1 MKLVLFDI
9 DGTLLAS
16 EGAGKRAVTRALK
29 EIFGSSGPEDYHYD
43 GKTDPQI
50 VRELMKLDGKD
61 DKAIDNR
68 MPAVLNLYIEN
79 LNYELRAPDKKPPR
93 ALAGVAEL
101 LDALEARHDVV
112 LGLLTGNI
120 ERGARMKLDAV
131 GIDFTRFRVGAYGSD
146 HERRPQL
153 PAIARER
160 CRRQTGAFLN
170 GADVVVIGDTPDD
183 LQCGRSIGASAFG
196 VATGRFSV
204 ADLLEH
210 KPVEAFEDLSDTEDV
225 LDAILRW

>member
-9 DGTLLAS
+9 DGTLIAT

-29 EIFGSSGPEDYHYD
+29 DVFGSTGPQDYHFD

-50 VRELMKLDGKD
+50 VRELMKLDGVD
-61 DKAIDNR
+61 DKTIDAKMHR
-68 MPAVLNLYIEN
+68 LLNVYIEN
-79 LNYELRAPDKKPPR
+79 LNYELRAPDKTPPR
-93 ALAGVAEL
+93 TLSGVTEL
-101 LDALEARHDVV
+101 LDTLEARSDVV
-112 LGLLTGNI
+112 IGLLTGNI

-131 GIDFTRFRVGAYGSD
+131 GIDFSRFRVGAFGSD

-160 CRRQTGAFLN
+160 CRRQTGAFVQ
-170 GADVVVIGDTPDD
+170 GAQVVVIGDTPDD
-183 LQCGRSIGASAFG
+183 MTCGRALGAQAIG

-204 ADLLEH
+204 PQLMEH
-210 KPVEAFEDLSDTEDV
+210 RPIAAFEDLSDTQTV
-225 LDAILRW
+225 LEAILR

>member
-1 MKLVLFDI
+1 VKLVLFDI
-9 DGTLLAS
+9 DGTLLAT

-29 EIFGSSGPEDYHYD
+29 EIFGSTGPDSYHFD

-61 DKAIDNR
+61 DKAIDSR
-68 MPAVLNLYIEN
+68 MPAVLNLYVEN
-79 LNYELRAPDKKPPR
+79 LNYELRAPDKRPPR
-93 ALAGVAEL
+93 MLGGVAEL
-101 LDALEARHDVV
+101 LDALEARGDVI

-131 GIDFTRFRVGAYGSD
+131 GIEFTRFRVGAYGSD

-160 CRRQTGAFLN
+160 CRRQTGVFLN
-170 GADVVVIGDTPDD
+170 GAEIVVIGDTPDD
-183 LQCGRSIGASAFG
+183 LSCGRSLGANAIG

-204 ADLLEH
+204 PDLMEH
-210 KPVEAFEDLSDTEDV
+210 KPFAAFEDLTDTQAVVE
-225 LDAILRW
+225 AILR